1 MKTYIHPDQPKRNH
15 DVTRLYKTTWWR
27 GLRDWRIYRHIQ
39 NYCMFLGYPRSGHSL
54 VGALLDA
61 HPNIAIA
68 NEADAL
74 GHMAAGFRRRQ
85 IYALLMMRAAEFAA
99 SGCQGR
105 GYTYAVPNQWQ
116 GKVETLKSIG
126 DKKGGLATQ
135 WLTQRPE
142 LLAQLRA
149 EVRVPLKL
157 IHVVRNPFDNIA
169 TMFTR
174 KHRNS
179 LEEAAEM
186 YFSLCSTVSRTIDEN
201 SRDVITIRHE
211 DVIADPKTELR
222 SIVQFLGL
230 DCTESYLRDCASIV
244 FPSPKQTRNTVDWPA
259 GLRSRVEHEMARHAF
274 LQGYSFGS
282 PQAPAA
288 PLGDARSPAPL
299 ADESQSLSTPNASA

>member
-1 MKTYIHPDQPKRNH
+1 MKTYIHPSEPVRNH

-27 GLRDWRIYRHIQ
+27 GLRDWRIYRHIE

-54 VGALLDA
+54 VGALMDA

-74 GHMAAGFRRRQ
+74 GHMAAGFRRHQ
-85 IYALLMMRAAEFAA
+85 LYALLMMRAAEFAA

-116 GKVETLKSIG
+116 GKVEKLKAIG

-174 KHRNS
+174 KHRSS
-179 LEEAAEM
+179 LEESAEM
-186 YFSLCSTVSRTIDEN
+186 YFSLCATVRRTIDEN
-201 SRDVITIRHE
+201 PQDVITIRHE
-211 DVIADPKTELR
+211 DVIADPTTELR
-222 SIVQFLGL
+222 SLVQFLGL
-230 DCTESYLRDCASIV
+230 DCTEQYLRDCASIV
-244 FPSPKQTRNTVDWPA
+244 FSSPKQTRNTVNWPA
-259 GLRSRVEHEMARHAF
+259 GLRERVERGIAGYDF
-274 LQGYSFGS
+274 LKGYSFVS
-282 PQAPAA
+282 ETASTSQLSHAQPAGGA
-288 PLGDARSPAPL
+288 VAS
-299 ADESQSLSTPNASA
+299 SSTPSSKA